1 MLVCLYI
8 LEKVEIWS
16 GDTDASQTDRQ
27 TTEYRATQLL
37 SSIQFKLS
45 HAIQTKGN
53 VTFFFKRNVNFL
65 TVGGAFAT
73 MVEISKIIFPKNH
86 LISQIVKSFSHLR
99 DLVVCVCAIRVEICP
114 VILPKKYKIF

>member
-1 MLVCLYI
+1 MFTNI
-8 LEKVEIWS
+8 TIEDS
-16 GDTDASQTDRQ
+16 MN
-27 TTEYRATQLL
+27 
-37 SSIQFKLS
+37 FKLCF
-45 HAIQTKGN
+45 QGN